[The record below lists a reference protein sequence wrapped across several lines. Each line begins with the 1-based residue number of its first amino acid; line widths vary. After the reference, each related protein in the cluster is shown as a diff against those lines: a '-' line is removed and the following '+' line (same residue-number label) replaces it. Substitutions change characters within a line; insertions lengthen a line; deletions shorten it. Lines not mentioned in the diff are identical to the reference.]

1 MVCSAWRHAAFAGHA
16 AGRMSRTLLN
26 NKFDGD
32 TCSFNVVYT
41 ENAKKEIKTLLDSRH
56 YYVGVDGRMNFSADT
71 DVISL
76 VLASITGG

>member
-1 MVCSAWRHAAFAGHA
+1 MRMA
-16 AGRMSRTLLN
+16 AGVNAHRLRITPSVDN
-26 NKFDGD
+26 VGD

-41 ENAKKEIKTLLDSRH
+41 DDAKKEIKQLLESRH

-76 VLASITGG
+76 VLASMTGN

>member
-1 MVCSAWRHAAFAGHA
+1 MRMA
-16 AGRMSRTLLN
+16 AGVTAHRSSLTHSMD
-26 NKFDGD
+26 KVGD

-41 ENAKKEIKTLLDSRH
+41 DDAKKEIKTLLDSRH

-76 VLASITGG
+76 VLASMTGK